1 MKEIHIDSSTR
12 LSTLQFS
19 PKAAEGG
26 VPAESFGEAVQAA
39 LTDLSRLQQQSDLA
53 VEHMLSGRKVDVHQ
67 TMVALEK
74 ASVSFQLIMQ
84 VRNKIVSA
92 YEEIMRMQL

>member
-1 MKEIHIDSSTR
+1 MKEIQIDSGTR
-12 LSTLQFS
+12 LSSLQFS
-19 PKAAEGG
+19 PKAEGS
-26 VPAESFGEAVQAA
+26 VPVESFGEAVQSA
-39 LTDLSRLQQQSDLA
+39 LSHLSRLQHQADQA
-53 VEHMLSGRKVDVHQ
+53 VEHMSSGQKVDVHQ

-84 VRNKIVSA
+84 IRNKIVSA

>member
-1 MKEIHIDSSTR
+1 MKEIQIDSSTR
-12 LSTLQFS
+12 LSPLQFS
-19 PKAAEGG
+19 PKAEGS
-26 VPAESFGEAVQAA
+26 VPAESFGEAVQSA
-39 LTDLSRLQQQSDLA
+39 LTNLSRLQHQSDQA
-53 VEHMLSGRKVDVHQ
+53 VERMASGQKVDVHQ

-92 YEEIMRMQL
+92 YEEIMRMQI

>member
-12 LSTLQFS
+12 LSPLQFS
-19 PKAAEGG
+19 PKAEGS

-39 LTDLSRLQQQSDLA
+39 LTHLSRLQHQSDQA